1 MSEFGFVLK
10 SLVLAIFITI
20 LLQFNFGSQT
30 LEVHAYQW
38 VKDSKVGPYLQ
49 NVAKGAVLLM
59 KDAKT
64 ATTEFISDN
73 FKSDSSEA
81 KASRLTFELKRSEA
95 GEKSQQK

>member
-1 MSEFGFVLK
+1 MSEVGFVIK
-10 SLVLAIFITI
+10 SLALSIVLTV
-20 LLQFNFGSQT
+20 LLQFKLGNQT

-38 VKDSKVGPYLQ
+38 VRESRLGPSLQ
-49 NVAKGAVLLM
+49 DVAKGAVLLM
-59 KDAKT
+59 KDAKI
-64 ATTEFISDN
+64 AASDFVSQN